1 MSLWKVF
8 GVSDDMNSFGLYGV
22 RLMDK
27 KGRFYEVGASSF
39 CCPMIG
45 DEIEVIDDHN
55 GFPMLGNRFEIP
67 ERKFPDAPQDV
78 IDAVWEIK
86 GGDAP
91 C

>member
-8 GVSDDMNSFGLYGV
+8 GISDNMNSFGLYGV

-27 KGRFYEVGASSF
+27 KGRFYEVGASGYN
-39 CCPMIG
+39 CPSKG
-45 DEIEVIDDHN
+45 CEIEVLDDCN
-55 GFPMLGNRFEIP
+55 GVPLFGYGFEIP

-86 GGDAP
+86 GDDAP